1 MTDTSAKRTDTRR
14 RWLSS
19 ALLTVL
25 LALGLIVTTLAISTQ
40 ISVERN
46 FTIGTVKLN
55 LNNKQAVIMPN
66 EYLFEPGMTV
76 VKDFFLE
83 NEGAECWY
91 KLYFRNVAG
100 DLANVLDVTV
110 KNGDTILCSGKMS
123 DLTRENMQFIGSL
136 PAKGEPG
143 SRLDLT
149 ISFYFP
155 KDAGNTAQ
163 NGTLQFDLCA
173 DATQSA
179 HNREDG
185 KPPVFENK

>member
-1 MTDTSAKRTDTRR
+1 MADTATKRSDTRR

-19 ALLTVL
+19 ALLTFL
-25 LALGLIVTTLAISTQ
+25 LTLGLIVTSVAITIS
-40 ISVERN
+40 SVEVPN
-46 FTIGTVKLN
+46 NIFSTGQVKLN

-66 EYLFEPGMTV
+66 EYLF
-76 VKDFFLE
+76 FLE

-91 KLYFRNVAG
+91 KLYFRNVEG

-123 DLTRENMQFIGSL
+123 DLTRDNMQFIGSL
-136 PAKGEPG
+136 PAKGAAG

-173 DATQSA
+173 DGTQVKNNPSK
-179 HNREDG
+179 E
-185 KPPVFENK
+185 F

>member
-1 MTDTSAKRTDTRR
+1 MADTTTKRTDTRR

-19 ALLTVL
+19 ALLTIL
-25 LALGLIVTTLAISTQ
+25 LTLGLIVTSVAITIS
-40 ISVERN
+40 SVEVPRN
-46 FTIGTVKLN
+46 IFTTGQVKLN
-55 LNNKQAVIMPN
+55 LNDGQAVIKSD

-91 KLYFRNVAG
+91 KLYFDKVDG
-100 DLANVLDVTV
+100 DLANVLDITV
-110 KNGDTILCSGKMS
+110 KNGDEILCSGKMS
-123 DLTRENMQFIGSL
+123 DLTRENTTQFIGSL
-136 PAKGEPG
+136 PATGKPG

-173 DATQSA
+173 YGTQVK
-179 HNREDG
+179 NNPD
-185 KPPVFENK
+185 KNF

>member
-1 MTDTSAKRTDTRR
+1 MADTATKRSDTRR

-19 ALLTVL
+19 AVLTFLLT
-25 LALGLIVTTLAISTQ
+25 LGLIVTSVAITIS
-40 ISVERN
+40 SVEVPN
-46 FTIGTVKLN
+46 NIFSTGQVKLN

-76 VKDFFLE
+76 VKDF
-83 NEGAECWY
+83 WY
-91 KLYFRNVAG
+91 KLYFRNVEG
-100 DLANVLDVTV
+100 DLADVLDVTV

-123 DLTRENMQFIGSL
+123 DLTRDNMQFIGSL
-136 PAKGEPG
+136 PAKGAAG

-173 DATQSA
+173 DGTQVR
-179 HNREDG
+179 NNPG
-185 KPPVFENK
+185 KNF

>member
-1 MTDTSAKRTDTRR
+1 MADTTTKRTDTRR

-25 LALGLIVTTLAISTQ
+25 LTLGLIVTSVAITIS
-40 ISVERN
+40 SVEVHN
-46 FTIGTVKLN
+46 NIFTTGQVKLN
-55 LNNKQAVIMPN
+55 LNNGEAVIGPD

-76 VKDFFLE
+76 VKKFFLE

-91 KLYFRNVAG
+91 KLYFDKVDG
-100 DLANVLDVTV
+100 DLARVLDITV
-110 KNGDTILCSGKMS
+110 KNGDQVLCSGKMA
-123 DLTRENMQFIGSL
+123 DLTRDNVQFIGSL
-136 PAKGEPG
+136 PAKDTAG

-149 ISFYFP
+149 ITFYFP

-173 DATQSA
+173 DGTQVKNNA
-179 HNREDG
+179 G
-185 KPPVFENK
+185 KEF

>member
-1 MTDTSAKRTDTRR
+1 MADTATKRSDTRR

-19 ALLTVL
+19 ALLTFL
-25 LALGLIVTTLAISTQ
+25 LTLGLIVTSVAITIS
-40 ISVERN
+40 SVE
-46 FTIGTVKLN
+46 VP
-55 LNNKQAVIMPN
+55 NNIFSTVIMPN

-91 KLYFRNVAG
+91 KLYFRNVDG
-100 DLANVLDVTV
+100 DLANVLDVTI

-123 DLTRENMQFIGSL
+123 DLTRDNMQFIGSL
-136 PAKGEPG
+136 PAKGAAG

-155 KDAGNTAQ
+155 QDAGNTAQ

-173 DATQSA
+173 DGTQVK
-179 HNREDG
+179 NNPG
-185 KPPVFENK
+185 KEF

>member
-1 MTDTSAKRTDTRR
+1 MADTATKRPDTRR

-19 ALLTVL
+19 ALLTFL
-25 LALGLIVTTLAISTQ
+25 LTLGLIVTSVAITIS
-40 ISVERN
+40 SVEVPN
-46 FTIGTVKLN
+46 NIFSTGQVKLN

-91 KLYFRNVAG
+91 KLYFRNVDG
-100 DLANVLDVTV
+100 DLANVLNVTV
-110 KNGDTILCSGKMS
+110 KNGDTILCAGKMS
-123 DLTRENMQFIGSL
+123 DLTRDNMQFIGSL
-136 PAKGEPG
+136 PAKGAAG

-173 DATQSA
+173 DGTQVKNNPSK
-179 HNREDG
+179 E
-185 KPPVFENK
+185 F

>member
-1 MTDTSAKRTDTRR
+1 MADTATKRTDTRR

-19 ALLTVL
+19 ALLTIL
-25 LALGLIVTTLAISTQ
+25 LTLGLIVTSVAITIS
-40 ISVERN
+40 SVEVPRN
-46 FTIGTVKLN
+46 IFTTGQVKLN
-55 LNNKQAVIMPN
+55 LNDKQAVIMPN

-100 DLANVLDVTV
+100 DVANVLDVTV

-123 DLTRENMQFIGSL
+123 DLTRDNMQFI
-136 PAKGEPG
+136 G

-173 DATQSA
+173 DGTQVR
-179 HNREDG
+179 NNPG
-185 KPPVFENK
+185 KNF

>member
-1 MTDTSAKRTDTRR
+1 MADTTTKRTDTRR

-19 ALLTVL
+19 ALLTIL
-25 LALGLIVTTLAISTQ
+25 LTLGLIVTSVAITIS
-40 ISVERN
+40 SVEVPRN
-46 FTIGTVKLN
+46 IFTTGQVKLN
-55 LNNKQAVIMPN
+55 LNDEKAVIKSD

-91 KLYFRNVAG
+91 RLYFSEVKG
-100 DLANVLDVTV
+100 DLANVLDITV
-110 KNGDTILCSGKMS
+110 KNGDEILCSGKMS
-123 DLTRENMQFIGSL
+123 DLTRDNMQFIGSL
-136 PAKGEPG
+136 PAKGAAG

-173 DATQSA
+173 DGTQVR
-179 HNREDG
+179 NNPG
-185 KPPVFENK
+185 KNF